1 MHRLMSLIY
10 HQPYTADGDSNPML
24 SVLTGPVKRHHSGK
38 SCTKMATTVRTQWD
52 THTGIIDII
61 YCHALRNVSYDPE
74 RGVCN
79 AVLFYAVLLRFTSL
93 RCLATRET
101 GKVSPALVE
110 VVRRSRSITKRH
122 QNPTHDSISGRE
134 KEPCHTAIAIST
146 YTA

>member
-1 MHRLMSLIY
+1 
-10 HQPYTADGDSNPML
+10 
-24 SVLTGPVKRHHSGK
+24 
-38 SCTKMATTVRTQWD
+38 MATTVSTQWD
-52 THTGIIDII
+52 THTGRIDI

-122 QNPTHDSISGRE
+122 APTR
-134 KEPCHTAIAIST
+134 PMTAYQVERKSRVTPPSPLARTQRKAHGSKCESNVRSQRSRW
-146 YTA
+146 A